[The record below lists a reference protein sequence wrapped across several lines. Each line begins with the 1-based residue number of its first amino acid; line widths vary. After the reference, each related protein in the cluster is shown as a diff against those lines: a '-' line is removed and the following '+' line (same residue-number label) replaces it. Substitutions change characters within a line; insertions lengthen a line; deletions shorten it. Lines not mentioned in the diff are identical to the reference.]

1 MDKPIST
8 RTIQKVFKTA
18 KNKAGIKKEA
28 TVHTLRHSFAT
39 HLVEAG
45 TSIYHIQQLMGH
57 TSPKTTSVY
66 IHISRKDILQV
77 RSPFDSMVDF

>member
-1 MDKPIST
+1 MSLIFAPASRSIVAWVCLLWRALHK
-8 RTIQKVFKTA
+8 
-18 KNKAGIKKEA
+18 
-28 TVHTLRHSFAT
+28 RHSFAT

-57 TSPKTTSVY
+57 TSLKTTSVY
-66 IHISRKDILQV
+66 VHISRKDILQV